1 MKKLVFTMLMMAGI
15 LQAKAYDYP
24 YLVFLNSEGTATFF
38 AVESL
43 SITINDGKL
52 VATNADGSQT
62 FSLSDLSK
70 MFFSK
75 TTEITG
81 INDINTNGSQEVE
94 VFTTGGVKLGKFESI
109 TSAKTSLKPG
119 IYVIKNSQKTY
130 RIAVK

>member
-1 MKKLVFTMLMMAGI
+1 MKKLVFTMLIMAGI

-24 YLVFLNSEGTATFF
+24 YLVFQNSEGTATFF

-43 SITINDGKL
+43 SITIYDGKL

>member
-24 YLVFLNSEGTATFF
+24 YLVFQNSEGTATFF

>member
-24 YLVFLNSEGTATFF
+24 YLVFQNSEGTATFL

-130 RIAVK
+130 IIAVK

>member
-1 MKKLVFTMLMMAGI
+1 MKKLLFTMLMMAGI

-24 YLVFLNSEGTATFF
+24 YLVFLNSEGTATFL

-75 TTEITG
+75 TTDITG
-81 INDINTNGSQEVE
+81 INDIDNSGNQEVE
-94 VFTTGGVKLGKFESI
+94 VFTTGGVKLGKFESV
-109 TSAKTSLKPG
+109 TSAKASLKPG
-119 IYVIKNSQKTY
+119 LYVIKNSQKTY
-130 RIAVK
+130 KIAVK

>member
-24 YLVFLNSEGTATFF
+24 YLVFLNSEGTATFL

-94 VFTTGGVKLGKFESI
+94 VFTTGGVKLGKFESN

>member
-1 MKKLVFTMLMMAGI
+1 MKKLVFTMLMIAGI

-24 YLVFLNSEGTATFF
+24 YLVFQNSEGTATFF

>member
-38 AVESL
+38 AAESL

>member
-1 MKKLVFTMLMMAGI
+1 MKKLVFTMLMMASI

-24 YLVFLNSEGTATFF
+24 YLVFLNSEGTATFL

>member
-24 YLVFLNSEGTATFF
+24 YLVFQNSEGTATFL

>member
-24 YLVFLNSEGTATFF
+24 YLVFQNSEGTATFL

-109 TSAKTSLKPG
+109 TSAKNSLKPG

-130 RIAVK
+130 RIDVK

>member
-24 YLVFLNSEGTATFF
+24 YLVFQNSEGTATFL

-119 IYVIKNSQKTY
+119 LYVIKNSQKTY

>member
-24 YLVFLNSEGTATFF
+24 YLVFQNSEGTATFF

-94 VFTTGGVKLGKFESI
+94 VFTTGGVKLGMFESI

>member
-24 YLVFLNSEGTATFF
+24 YLVFQNSEGTATFL

-94 VFTTGGVKLGKFESI
+94 VFTTGGVKLGMFESI